1 MPRPRVARSCIHH
14 LRQQEDRI
22 KNEIPDGASIGADS
36 SNACV
41 WVATIFGRAE
51 TLWDGGMFQV
61 ELVFPPDFPDAPP
74 FVHFLTPI
82 FHPQVSP
89 QGVPY
94 MRSLVMWHHIEP
106 KGKTVSAL
114 LQQLV
119 TLLSVEPSPEPVTH
133 LNVEVGRPPRAHD
146 APRREMNPSGAEPP
160 VTTGGRRRR
169 CTSRAT
175 TTRRSRTSGR

>member
-1 MPRPRVARSCIHH
+1 M
-14 LRQQEDRI
+14 
-22 KNEIPDGASIGADS
+22 PDGASIGADP

-94 MRSLVMWHHIEP
+94 MRSLVMWHHVEP

-133 LNVEVGRPPRAHD
+133 LNVEVGGPPRAAPARAHTL
-146 APRREMNPSGAEPP
+146 PRRDACAHSMGCAAHHATL
-160 VTTGGRRRR
+160 VAGGDLALLARRRR
-169 CTSRAT
+169 EEIVQAAN
-175 TTRRSRTSGR
+175 

>member
-1 MPRPRVARSCIHH
+1 
-14 LRQQEDRI
+14 
-22 KNEIPDGASIGADS
+22 
-36 SNACV
+36 
-41 WVATIFGRAE
+41 
-51 TLWDGGMFQV
+51 MFQV

-133 LNVEVGRPPRAHD
+133 LNVEVGRPPRAQN
-146 APRREMNPSGAEPP
+146 APRREMNPNECDAPNTP
-160 VTTGGRRRR
+160 RRRGRRRR
-169 CTSRAT
+169 CTFRAT